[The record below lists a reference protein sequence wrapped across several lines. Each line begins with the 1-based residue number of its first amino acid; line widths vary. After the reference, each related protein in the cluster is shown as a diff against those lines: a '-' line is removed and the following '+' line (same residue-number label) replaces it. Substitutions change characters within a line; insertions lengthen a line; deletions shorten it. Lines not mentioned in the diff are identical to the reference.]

1 MTHPKGIVRF
11 FSVVGILSF
20 TAALAAAG
28 CGNSGPAA
36 NEVAS
41 SLRSRAQSLTKSAA
55 VRGERMWQAE
65 AAQRFYEARQF
76 KPAWRGD
83 RMTQTVDAIRSIE
96 QDGLTPSDYH
106 LATLERLIQEREKA
120 TSPALEADI
129 DILLTD
135 AILGMVDHVRY
146 GRVRPVSLNP
156 AWNADP
162 REGAPPLEKEAARI
176 ASAHSVSDAIAGSK
190 PNHFIYRGLVGALAK
205 LREISA
211 NGGWPTVPRGKS
223 IKPGATDPRIPAVRA
238 RLAVSGEAGAPSQS
252 AAYDAGLRKSVELF
266 QARHRLEPNGTIDK
280 DTIDAMNVTSAQ
292 RAAQV
297 RVNLERARWV
307 LGGLGDEF
315 LLVNLPAFKAY
326 LIRGGRNEWEARTQI
341 GEEGW
346 KTPSFSATMKT
357 VVFNPDWTVP
367 STIIAEEVAGEVEK
381 DPGYLAKKGLVV
393 LDKDNQEVD
402 PGSID
407 WENAS
412 SGDFPYTLRQPPGT
426 DNALGR
432 VKFLFPNKYSI
443 YLHDTPSRTNF
454 EAEKRTFSHGCIR
467 IEKPL
472 ELANLLLAGQ
482 GSWNSGKIDE
492 VVASG
497 VTENVELTHPLP
509 VLIVY
514 WTVSVGASGEIR
526 YMRDVYDQDQP
537 LLAALNRGR

>member
-1 MTHPKGIVRF
+1 MTRSKGMARGFTLVLL
-11 FSVVGILSF
+11 FS
-20 TAALAAAG
+20 ALALSAGG

-36 NEVAS
+36 NEIAS
-41 SLRSRAQSLTKSAA
+41 SVRSQIQSLTKAA
-55 VRGERMWQAE
+55 SVRGERMWQGE
-65 AAQRFYEARQF
+65 AARRFYEARQF

-83 RMTQTVDAIRSIE
+83 RTTQTVAAIRAIE

-106 LATLERLIQEREKA
+106 LATLEKLIQEREKA
-120 TSPALEADI
+120 TNPALEADI

-162 REGAPPLEKEAARI
+162 REEAPPLEKEAARI
-176 ASAHSVSDAIAGSK
+176 ASAHSVSDAIAGAK

-205 LREISA
+205 LREISTK
-211 NGGWPTVPRGKS
+211 GGWPKVPHGKS

-238 RLAVSGEAGAPSQS
+238 RLAVSGEVGAPSQS
-252 AAYDAGLRKSVELF
+252 STYDSRLRKSVELF
-266 QARHRLEPNGTIDK
+266 QARHRLEPSGIIDK
-280 DTIDAMNVTSAQ
+280 DTIDAMNVTSTE
-292 RAAQV
+292 RAGQV

-326 LIRGGRNEWEARTQI
+326 LIRGGRNAWEARTQI

-357 VVFNPDWTVP
+357 IVFNPDWTVP
-367 STIIAEEVAGEVEK
+367 STIIAEELVEEVKK
-381 DPGYLAKKGLVV
+381 DSGYFAKKGLVV

-402 PGSID
+402 PSSVD
-407 WENAS
+407 WGNAAS
-412 SGDFPYTLRQPPGT
+412 EDFPYTLRQPPGT

-443 YLHDTPSRTNF
+443 YLHDTPSKTNF

-467 IEKPL
+467 LEKPL

-482 GSWNSGKIDE
+482 DSWNGGKIDQ
-492 VVASG
+492 VLASA
-497 VTENVELTHPLP
+497 VTENVELEHPLP

-537 LLAALNRGR
+537 LFAALSRGR

>member
-1 MTHPKGIVRF
+1 MARSNGMIYRR
-11 FSVVGILSF
+11 LLLLL
-20 TAALAAAG
+20 AALALTTAA
-28 CGNSGPAA
+28 CGSSGPAA
-36 NEVAS
+36 NEVAN
-41 SLRSRAQSLTKSAA
+41 SLRGQVQNLTKSTA
-55 VRGERMWQAE
+55 VRGDRMWQAE
-65 AAQRFYEARQF
+65 AVRRFYEARQF

-83 RMTQTVDAIRSIE
+83 RTTQTVAAIRAIE

-106 LATLERLIQEREKA
+106 LAALDRLIKEREKA
-120 TSPALEADI
+120 TTPALEADV
-129 DILLTD
+129 DILVTD
-135 AILGMVDHVRY
+135 AILAMIDHVRY

-162 REGAPPLEKEAARI
+162 REDAPPLEKEAERI
-176 ASAHSVSDAIAGSK
+176 ASANSVSDAIAGVR

-211 NGGWPTVPRGKS
+211 KGGWPTVTRGKS

-252 AAYDAGLRKSVELF
+252 TAYDSGLRKSVELF
-266 QARHRLEPNGTIDK
+266 QARHRLEPNGIIDK
-280 DTIDAMNVTSAQ
+280 DTIDAMNVSSTQ
-292 RAAQV
+292 RAGQV

-315 LLVNLPAFKAY
+315 LLVNLPAYKAY
-326 LIRGGRNEWEARTQI
+326 LIRGGRNDWEARTQI

-346 KTPSFSATMKT
+346 KTPSFSATMRT
-357 VVFNPDWTVP
+357 IVFNPDWTVP
-367 STIIAEEVAGEVEK
+367 GTIIAEELAGEVRK
-381 DPGYLAKKGLVV
+381 DGAYLAKKGLVV
-393 LDKDNQEVD
+393 LDKDGQEVD
-402 PGSID
+402 PSSVD
-407 WENAS
+407 WGNAA

-467 IEKPL
+467 LEKPL
-472 ELANLLLAGQ
+472 ELATLLLAGQ
-482 GSWNSGKIDE
+482 WDRGKIDQAI
-492 VVASG
+492 ASG
-497 VTENVELTHPLP
+497 TTENVELTHPLP

-526 YMRDVYDQDQP
+526 YMRDVYDQDQKVF
-537 LLAALNRGR
+537 AALNRGR